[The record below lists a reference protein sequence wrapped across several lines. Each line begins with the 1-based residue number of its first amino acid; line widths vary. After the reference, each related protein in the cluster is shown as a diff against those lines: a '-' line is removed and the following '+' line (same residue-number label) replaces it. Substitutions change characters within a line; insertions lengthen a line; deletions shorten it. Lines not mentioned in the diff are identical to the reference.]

1 MLMMPACVSSRNKSG
16 NRSGRPC
23 SRSSAASLSG
33 VVGDAKRSAD
43 RNLGRLF
50 LIRADAHGGGNV
62 GAYQLD
68 AAVFIGGVLVSGIRR
83 LRLRLR
89 LGLLDAQLTS
99 AESDRPS
106 EVARHSRRSSLIPD
120 SPPRWPRL
128 HPTDYLGD
136 YCSNFPSSG
145 RRAARSGERWAGS
158 PGVDSSSLLL
168 PPGTLPWKFRTP
180 RPEYESKPG

>member
-33 VVGDAKRSAD
+33 VVEDAKRSAD

-50 LIRADAHGGGNV
+50 LIRADAHGGGNL

-120 SPPRWPRL
+120 SPAAGPASIPRITSEIIVIIIAVIFHLP
-128 HPTDYLGD
+128 G
-136 YCSNFPSSG
+136 
-145 RRAARSGERWAGS
+145 GELPGAGS
-158 PGVDSSSLLL
+158 GGPDLQVWIPPVYSCRLERCRGSLGHRDL
-168 PPGTLPWKFRTP
+168 G
-180 RPEYESKPG
+180 